1 MYKWVKGNSFNKI
14 ATIYAGNITLNVP
27 CINFFEGA
35 KWCVVGIDY
44 ENKKVG
50 IKIVS
55 KEDIDKKVFPEDAI
69 NKVSIGKSFIRICN
83 KSIIK
88 EITKATKKKAEG
100 EKFGVNYISKE
111 KLLEIDLNTPI

>member
-1 MYKWVKGNSFNKI
+1 
-14 ATIYAGNITLNVP
+14 
-27 CINFFEGA
+27 
-35 KWCVVGIDY
+35 
-44 ENKKVG
+44 
-50 IKIVS
+50 S